1 MTTYE
6 SLQGISAYP
15 VPNRTL
21 VTIMTR
27 RGVTPETVVTQSVL
41 VSAGFRLAKA
51 DVLFW
56 LSQAPD
62 IAQGGQSYSFTDKQR
77 QEMRDEAMGI
87 YEELDEEDDTMKT
100 KFGYKGD
107 RL

>member
-15 VPNRTL
+15 IPNRTL
-21 VTIMTR
+21 VTIMTM
-27 RGVTPETVVTQSVL
+27 RGVTPATEVTREVL
-41 VSAGFRLAKA
+41 SSAGFRLAKA

-56 LSQAPD
+56 LSQAPT
-62 IAQGGQSYSFTDKQR
+62 ISQGGQSYSFTDEQR
-77 QEMRDEAMGI
+77 QEMRDEATGI
-87 YEELDEEDDTMKT
+87 YEEYDEEGAAMKT